1 MGRMEAM
8 DLGGGEPKEIVD
20 LLSGKPTETMPLG
33 SGKPMQT
40 AIGLGSGE
48 VEDYPFVRRLRNRR
62 LLVYLWLQG
71 FDAAYD
77 SVVHESGVQMSRLH
91 LRQLVVWGRWSEAL
105 DYIRRFLPAAL
116 NDRSLDARS
125 LLFFLH
131 TLWALT
137 NVAAAACSTDGL
149 VNDDSVHSDLSFL
162 RTLAST
168 NAKLSSI
175 LRYTLHSPQFR
186 VSLDWM
192 LVRKKA
198 SLIVDDWALET
209 PELRRKL
216 QLPGGP
222 GLPQDLLPIGPLF
235 PRRHRREQSRQAK
248 AYTIAKSYL
257 NRKRRLPPPSPHPE
271 GLPEDALSRVA
282 DLIVGCLR
290 AGKLPELHQ
299 GCPLQSNAKEG
310 ASGTPLLQTM
320 SGTVTNPAKNTG
332 TSTVTNAGAAV
343 SQPIKIPWITSATN
357 AGLIKH
363 SREDGCYSNS
373 AGQGSVGRKKREDLM
388 TTEDDPDRKRQRTE
402 LELVTEVEAGS
413 CSANLMAN

>member
-1 MGRMEAM
+1 
-8 DLGGGEPKEIVD
+8 
-20 LLSGKPTETMPLG
+20 
-33 SGKPMQT
+33 
-40 AIGLGSGE
+40 
-48 VEDYPFVRRLRNRR
+48 
-62 LLVYLWLQG
+62 
-71 FDAAYD
+71 
-77 SVVHESGVQMSRLH
+77 MSRLH

-332 TSTVTNAGAAV
+332 TSTVTNAGKLVGTWNTVLSYMSFLTATFDSGAAV

-402 LELVTEVEAGS
+402 LVMLVQELVTEVEAGS